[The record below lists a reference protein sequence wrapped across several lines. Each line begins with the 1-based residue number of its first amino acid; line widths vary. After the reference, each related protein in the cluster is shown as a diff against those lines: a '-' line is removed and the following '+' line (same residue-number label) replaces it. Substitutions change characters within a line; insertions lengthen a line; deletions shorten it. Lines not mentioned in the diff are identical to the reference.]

1 MRFNIGQF
9 PHSCLQIAT
18 THSQLFAIKTVRK
31 MAQKSIASFFKPIHE
46 SKRKL
51 IEGEVSTPKKLK
63 ESGDEETKISKLS
76 SVEKNQ
82 VKVYDSVA
90 IKSQIEKANKVTP
103 ILPLNIGQ
111 SWFTVLKDEFSKPYF
126 IKLNKFVMDERKSYT
141 IFPPPNEVF
150 SWTQYCSMDE
160 VKVIIIGQDPYHGL
174 SQAHGIA
181 FSVKKGV
188 SLPPSLTNIFKEVKN
203 CYPEFE
209 PPNHGE
215 LIGWAQ
221 QGVLMLNACLTVRQA
236 NANSHANKGWEQFTD
251 AVIKQLATKWQNRVF
266 LLWGSY
272 AQKKCSFIDQKKHLV
287 LKSVHP
293 SPLSAHRG
301 FFNSGHFKCA
311 NNYLIQNG
319 LKPIDWTKL

>member
-1 MRFNIGQF
+1 MNFYIF
-9 PHSCLQIAT
+9 
-18 THSQLFAIKTVRK
+18 
-31 MAQKSIASFFKPIHE
+31 SFFI
-46 SKRKL
+46 
-51 IEGEVSTPKKLK
+51 
-63 ESGDEETKISKLS
+63 
-76 SVEKNQ
+76 
-82 VKVYDSVA
+82 
-90 IKSQIEKANKVTP
+90 
-103 ILPLNIGQ
+103 NI
-111 SWFTVLKDEFSKPYF
+111 
-126 IKLNKFVMDERKSYT
+126 N
-141 IFPPPNEVF
+141 
-150 SWTQYCSMDE
+150 C
-160 VKVIIIGQDPYHGL
+160 
-174 SQAHGIA
+174 
-181 FSVKKGV
+181 
-188 SLPPSLTNIFKEVKN
+188 SLTNIFKEVKN

-301 FFNSGHFKCA
+301 FFNSGHFKRA